1 MSLKLGELEIECF
14 GHDTCLISDGK
25 INLYTDPYIVP
36 KDAPK
41 ADLILI
47 SHEHYDHLSIEKIDQ
62 IRKENTIFVTNEV
75 CCMRLEGD
83 VRSVLVGET
92 IDVNGIKITGV
103 EAYNIG
109 KDFHP
114 KGKGIGFVIE
124 IKGKRIYFPGDTD
137 LIPELNELKEI
148 DLAFLPISGTYVM
161 TLDEAVEAAK
171 IIKPGIT
178 VPIHYNI
185 LDGLEADP
193 EEFKKK
199 LEGIS
204 KVEILYK

>member
-1 MSLKLGELEIECF
+1 MPLKLGELEIECF
-14 GHDTCLISDGK
+14 GHDTCLISNGK

-114 KGKGIGFVIE
+114 KGK
-124 IKGKRIYFPGDTD
+124 
-137 LIPELNELKEI
+137 
-148 DLAFLPISGTYVM
+148 
-161 TLDEAVEAAK
+161 
-171 IIKPGIT
+171 
-178 VPIHYNI
+178 
-185 LDGLEADP
+185 
-193 EEFKKK
+193 
-199 LEGIS
+199 
-204 KVEILYK
+204 